1 MTQEVKYIKDS
12 RGFGTLFIDRA
23 NKKNAISTNVAKK
36 LNKLIDQISIEEIN
50 FLVLDSAESNV
61 FCAGGDLNELNDE
74 LTEDE
79 AYEDLK
85 LMKDF
90 LYKLAT
96 FPLPTIALLHGMAL
110 GGGCELATACDFRI
124 AKEKTRF
131 GFVQTNLGILPGWGG
146 GALLYEKVAASFA
159 YKWLLEGEIYTADYL
174 VDQGWIHKLV
184 PADEWDKEKI
194 LEVYLK
200 RSHGQMMHLK
210 SQYLEKINQSNMYTA
225 MDLESRRS
233 ASLWESEEHISAV
246 SAFLKK

>member
-1 MTQEVKYIKDS
+1 
-12 RGFGTLFIDRA
+12 
-23 NKKNAISTNVAKK
+23 
-36 LNKLIDQISIEEIN
+36 
-50 FLVLDSAESNV
+50 
-61 FCAGGDLNELNDE
+61 
-74 LTEDE
+74 
-79 AYEDLK
+79 
-85 LMKDF
+85 
-90 LYKLAT
+90 YKLAT

-210 SQYLEKINQSNMYTA
+210 SQYLEKINQSNMYIA
-225 MDLESRRS
+225 MALESRRS
-233 ASLWESEEHISAV
+233 ASLWESEIHISVV
-246 SAFLKK
+246 SSFFRKEDEAINCFFFLCSTLYLLYRLASQYDDSNLDIFPSYKMLFHTPYDPKNHATLLNY